1 MDRDQISMTV
11 LPGQPPSGTIV
22 ASLHDYDGLVEGLRD
37 RAAAVGLS
45 YELIEDLADL
55 ANGALSKY
63 LSDLRKKQLTIASL
77 LRVTQV
83 LGVKVIFVTDDKLL
97 RAMQPYWEPRDAKKA
112 HARRR
117 ASLGRATI
125 ERLLPVAFSEF
136 AKLGAAAR
144 NAKLTAHGRKRLARR
159 AAKAR
164 WSKKP

>member
-1 MDRDQISMTV
+1 MNGALDQ
-11 LPGQPPSGTIV
+11 GAIV
-22 ASLHDYDGLVEGLRD
+22 GSFHDYDGLVEGLRA
-37 RAAAVGLS
+37 RAASVNLS

-144 NAKLTAHGRKRLARR
+144 NAKLTAHRRKRLARR

>member
-1 MDRDQISMTV
+1 VTGALDQ
-11 LPGQPPSGTIV
+11 LPAGIV
-22 ASLHDYDGLVEGLRD
+22 VGSFRDYDGLVDGLRA
-37 RAAAVGLS
+37 RAASVGLS
-45 YELIEDLADL
+45 YELIEDLAEMSS
-55 ANGALSKY
+55 GALSKY
-63 LSDLRKKQLTIASL
+63 LSDLRVKQLTVASL
-77 LRVTQV
+77 IRITAVM
-83 LGVKVIFVTDDKLL
+83 GVRCVFVIDDELL
-97 RAMQPYWEPRDAKKA
+97 REMRPYWELRDAGKA